1 MQGAGSSNA
10 KEKTDKT
17 AEESGPLGEFS
28 GLRGQLLV
36 EAVFNK
42 YGVGT
47 MTLLGLGHVI
57 WLGLYGM
64 YGMSV
69 CSTMPATPGL

>member
-17 AEESGPLGEFS
+17 AAEEPGPLGEFS

-42 YGVGT
+42 YGAGT
-47 MTLLGLGHVI
+47 MTLLGLGHVT
-57 WLGLYGM
+57 WLGLYVWYVGM
-64 YGMSV
+64 
-69 CSTMPATPGL
+69 